1 MPVILEI
8 CAASYNSALAAAAG
22 GADRI
27 EICSGLSE
35 GGLTPSYGL
44 LKSVL
49 KIPNL
54 KKHVLI
60 RPRGGDFLYTAE
72 EVQIMAED
80 IRIAKQLGADG
91 VVIGALTQNG
101 DVDKEVVG
109 LLMDNAKGMNVTFHR
124 AFDLCRCPLKAI
136 EDIISLGCNSILT
149 SGQASTAEKGI
160 ELLKEM
166 VDVADHRISI
176 MAGSGVNTNN
186 ISKIIKET
194 GVSEIH
200 ASAKGVVHSKMKY
213 KHPGVTMGN
222 ADADEY
228 TCIETIQETVELLK
242 SQV

>member
-1 MPVILEI
+1 MSVILEI

-27 EICSGLSE
+27 ELCSGLSE

-44 LKSVL
+44 LKSVM

-60 RPRGGDFLYTAE
+60 RPRGGDFLYTKE
-72 EVQIMAED
+72 EVMLMAED
-80 IRIAKQLGADG
+80 IRIAKDLGADG
-91 VVIGALTQNG
+91 VVIGALTQDG
-101 DVDKEVVG
+101 DIDKDVINI
-109 LLMDNAKGMNVTFHR
+109 LMENAKGMNVTFHR
-124 AFDLCRCPLKAI
+124 AFDLCRNPLEAM
-136 EDIISLGCNSILT
+136 EDIISLGCDCILT
-149 SGQASTAEKGI
+149 SGQAPTAEKGI
-160 ELLKEM
+160 VLLKEM
-166 VDVADHRISI
+166 VDFARGRINI
-176 MAGSGVNTNN
+176 MAGSGVSTNN
-186 ISKIIKET
+186 ICKIINET